1 MRWSLWAPQFP
12 CVLRIDG
19 RGVQVAVGID
29 GQLVNV
35 YGNILDPLDHR
46 TGVFIQNR
54 KVTHLIA
61 GVNLP
66 VVAGQ
71 AQRCDVG
78 PLIKIGP
85 VS

>member
-1 MRWSLWAPQFP
+1 M
-12 CVLRIDG
+12 
-19 RGVQVAVGID
+19 GID

-35 YGNILDPLDHR
+35 YRNIFDPLDHR